1 MANTT
6 SGTTTFDKTF
16 AIDEIIEESYERI
29 GIQGVSGNQLR
40 TARRS
45 LNIMFQEWGN
55 RGLHYWEVANNSIT
69 LVDGQAEYTMF
80 RSTGDGTSSATA
92 VYGVDDI
99 LEAVYRNAS
108 SVDTSL
114 TKIDRSTYQGLA
126 NKGSEGTPSQYF
138 VQRFID
144 KVTITLYLTPG
155 SSQAGNFVN
164 FYYVKRIQDV
174 GNYTNATDVPYRFV
188 PCMASGLAY
197 YLSQKFK
204 PQLTQQMKLL
214 YEDEL
219 QRALQEDGSSSSS
232 YITPKLIIQMSN
244 FARGKYA
251 QFISDRSG
259 MAFPYKEMVTEWNGA
274 KVHISE
280 YEPKQPQPK
289 PVEQILKVY
298 NKLDLQEQNYLQ
310 QIFYLLILLQQKMLE
325 VELEVYIVFLI
336 PIVEYKSET
345 M

>member
-16 AIDEIIEESYERI
+16 AIDEIIEESYERL

-155 SSQAGNFVN
+155 SSQAGHFLN

-204 PQLTQQMKLL
+204 PELTQQMKLL

-219 QRALQEDGSSSSS
+219 QRALQEDGSPSSS
-232 YITPKLIIQMSN
+232 YITPKAYYPN
-244 FARGKYA
+244 
-251 QFISDRSG
+251 
-259 MAFPYKEMVTEWNGA
+259 V
-274 KVHISE
+274 
-280 YEPKQPQPK
+280 
-289 PVEQILKVY
+289 
-298 NKLDLQEQNYLQ
+298 
-310 QIFYLLILLQQKMLE
+310 
-325 VELEVYIVFLI
+325 
-336 PIVEYKSET
+336 
-345 M
+345 